1 VARSTPFVVWEWL
14 TAHVALCVM
23 ERTYSIDSYSI
34 MKTTVQTTHAI
45 DNANLSLNSSS
56 ATVTDS
62 VSHDSVTIQGLRRVQ
77 VARELRYWLLYQQHS
92 HEDADRT
99 KMLQELKRLQ
109 ETLTETIATFSP
121 ETEEVTK

>member
-1 VARSTPFVVWEWL
+1 
-14 TAHVALCVM
+14 
-23 ERTYSIDSYSI
+23 

-45 DNANLSLNSSS
+45 DNGNLSLNSSS
-56 ATVTDS
+56 VTVTDS

-92 HEDADRT
+92 HEDTDRA

>member
-1 VARSTPFVVWEWL
+1 
-14 TAHVALCVM
+14 
-23 ERTYSIDSYSI
+23 

-56 ATVTDS
+56 VTVTDS
-62 VSHDSVTIQGLRRVQ
+62 GSHDSVTIQGLNRVQ

-92 HEDADRT
+92 HDISDRGA
-99 KMLQELKRLQ
+99 MLKALQQMQES
-109 ETLTETIATFSP
+109 LTETIATFSP